1 MVNYTNAKIYRIVCN
16 TTGLQYIGSTTR
28 PLSER
33 LNEHKKKYKLY
44 TDHKYGFV
52 SSFEILKNNNYE
64 IILIEN
70 VPCNNKEE
78 LHRRERFYIESLSC
92 VNIVIPQRTRKEYYE
107 DNKEEISEQKKEYN
121 EMNKDKIKERNKQYY
136 EANKQEI
143 SEQHKQYNEMNK
155 DKISENKKKY
165 REANKEYLQE
175 YHKQYNDMNKDKISE
190 QNKQYYEVNKQKIS
204 ERKMKPFQ
212 CPCGSV
218 LTIRHKSR
226 HLKCKKHLAYLESL
240 KETN

>member
-1 MVNYTNAKIYRIVCN
+1 
-16 TTGLQYIGSTTR
+16 
-28 PLSER
+28 
-33 LNEHKKKYKLY
+33 
-44 TDHKYGFV
+44 
-52 SSFEILKNNNYE
+52 
-64 IILIEN
+64 
-70 VPCNNKEE
+70 
-78 LHRRERFYIESLSC
+78 
-92 VNIVIPQRTRKEYYE
+92 
-107 DNKEEISEQKKEYN
+107 
-121 EMNKDKIKERNKQYY
+121 
-136 EANKQEI
+136 
-143 SEQHKQYNEMNK
+143 MNK

>member
-1 MVNYTNAKIYRIVCN
+1 M
-16 TTGLQYIGSTTR
+16 QYIGSTTR

-136 EANKQEI
+136 E
-143 SEQHKQYNEMNK
+143 
-155 DKISENKKKY
+155 
-165 REANKEYLQE
+165 
-175 YHKQYNDMNKDKISE
+175 
-190 QNKQYYEVNKQKIS
+190 VNKQKIS